1 METFFSLSHLFKISG
16 HSETSATVQCAVL
29 LQLKAKA
36 VLLQY
41 EIQCEH
47 SAALGVH
54 LWIHT
59 GISNLFFFF
68 LMQNQFLNYV

>member
-1 METFFSLSHLFKISG
+1 MGTFFSLSQLFKISG

-54 LWIHT
+54 LLIHT
-59 GISNLFFFF
+59 GISIFYFF
-68 LMQNQFLNYV
+68 LMRNQFLNYV